1 MKAFLILLCGVAATT
16 AARPWMD
23 VTADPAA
30 RAQALLKRM
39 NTTEKTAMLH
49 GTKLGYTGG
58 VVGNDRLGIP
68 VLQLNDGPQ
77 GFRLRPTE
85 YPGTTTSWPSGMT
98 VGATFDRELAQR
110 WGAAMGAE
118 FAGKGATVQLGPG
131 LCLARVPVNGRNFE
145 YLSGEDPWL
154 GRAMVEPV
162 VRGIQSQRVIANAKH
177 WVLNS
182 QETNRHGVTE
192 QVDERTRFEMYYPP
206 FEGAIAAGVG
216 SFMCSYNKI
225 NGAIRA
231 IRVRPRR

>member
-1 MKAFLILLCGVAATT
+1 MKTTSKIILLCIASSAAAAATQ
-16 AARPWMD
+16 PWMD
-23 VTADPAA
+23 VTADPSA

-39 NTTEKTAMLH
+39 NVTEKTAMLH

-58 VVGNDRLGIP
+58 VVGNERLGIP

-77 GFRLRPTE
+77 GFRLRPNE

-98 VGATFDRELAQR
+98 VGATFDRELAQQ
-110 WGAAMGAE
+110 WGEAMGAE
-118 FAGKGATVQLGPG
+118 FSGKGATVQLGPG

-177 WVLNS
+177 WYVS
-182 QETNRHGVTE
+182 SRAAQG
-192 QVDERTRFEMYYPP
+192 
-206 FEGAIAAGVG
+206 GAVVA
-216 SFMCSYNKI
+216 
-225 NGAIRA
+225 R
-231 IRVRPRR
+231 RLRPRLLFLTLFCFVRFVALQGL

>member
-1 MKAFLILLCGVAATT
+1 MKTTSKIILLCVALSAAT
-16 AARPWMD
+16 AATQPWMD
-23 VTADPAA
+23 VTADPSA

-39 NTTEKTAMLH
+39 NVTEKTAMLH

-58 VVGNDRLGIP
+58 VVGNERLGIP

-77 GFRLRPTE
+77 GFRLRPNE

-98 VGATFDRELAQR
+98 VGATFDRELAQQ
-110 WGAAMGAE
+110 WGEAMGAE

-177 WVLNS
+177 WYVS
-182 QETNRHGVTE
+182 C
-192 QVDERTRFEMYYPP
+192 RTAQGAAVAARRLPSRLLFLTLLCFVRFVALQ
-206 FEGAIAAGVG
+206 GL
-216 SFMCSYNKI
+216 
-225 NGAIRA
+225 
-231 IRVRPRR
+231 